1 MMAARKKP
9 ANEKEPATKAGMKK
23 DMTKDKKAM
32 ASMGKGKMPPWIGN

>member
-9 ANEKEPATKAGMKK
+9 AMEKEPATKAGMKK

-32 ASMGKGKMPPWIGN
+32 GKGKMPPWIGN